1 MAPADSND
9 SGMLAVVGSTPR
21 RAGASPTP
29 RPSALSRGE
38 GGAGAPYTPREEN
51 DMHPSIVRAVAP
63 LHKTPRSAK
72 VIQLETR
79 RKARLER
86 ERLERQR
93 PRPAA

>member
-1 MAPADSND
+1 
-9 SGMLAVVGSTPR
+9 
-21 RAGASPTP
+21 
-29 RPSALSRGE
+29 
-38 GGAGAPYTPREEN
+38 
-51 DMHPSIVRAVAP
+51 MHPSIVRAVAP

-86 ERLERQR
+86 ERLERQS